1 MKLAIG
7 DLLSRSW
14 RLCWRHRLLWVLGAL
29 VALPGSCSLGFQLP
43 RGADGDAPARGLPD
57 FAWPD
62 ASAGAAWQGLPSG
75 LRHYLSCLL
84 AELQALT
91 PPERWAAPGP
101 GLGAALGLLL
111 LAGAFAVLAWLGLWA
126 LALVARTALIRG
138 VAEQGDRLGSLGLR
152 KALGLGWSMRTLRL
166 LLADFLV
173 GLGTLAL
180 MLPAAFVMIAVAVG
194 LQTGARQAGESAPPL
209 ASGILVAVVLVGGV
223 LLVMVLAA
231 LLTVF
236 GQLYARSIAVDD
248 APIGAAF
255 GAAIDLLRRHPGDLF
270 RLGLALL
277 FLAAGTVVASL
288 PLLGLSVLAL
298 AALGVGLGAVFKLL
312 LGSLLGGY
320 PTLASLSMGLGLTG
334 LLFGLIY
341 LLLLGLLQAFYTAV
355 WTLAWQALRAM
366 DEPRPAEQAPPPLPA
381 DLPAELPA

>member
-7 DLLSRSW
+7 DLLARSW
-14 RLCWRHRLLWVLGAL
+14 RLCWRQRVLWVLGAL
-29 VALPGSCSLGFQLP
+29 VALPGGCSLGFQLP
-43 RGADGDAPARGLPD
+43 SGADGDASGKGLPE

-62 ASAGAAWQGLPSG
+62 ASASAAWQRLPAG
-75 LRHYLSCLL
+75 LRHYLSSLL
-84 AELQALT
+84 EELQAMA
-91 PPERWAAPGP
+91 PPEHWAGP
-101 GLGAALGLLL
+101 GSGLGVALGLLL
-111 LAGAFAVLAWLGLWA
+111 LAAAIAVLAWLVMWA
-126 LALVARTALIRG
+126 LALVARTALIRV
-138 VAEQGDRLGSLGLR
+138 VAEEGDGLGRLGLR

-166 LLADFLV
+166 LLADVLL

-194 LQTGARQAGESAPPL
+194 LQTGARQAGDGATPV

-223 LLVMVLAA
+223 LLVMVIAA

-236 GQLYARSIAVDD
+236 GQLYTRSIAVDD

-270 RLGLALL
+270 RLALALL
-277 FLAAGTVVASL
+277 FLAAGTVVAAL
-288 PLLGLSVLAL
+288 PLLGISVLAL
-298 AALGVGLGAVFKLL
+298 GALGVGLGAVFKLL

-320 PTLASLSMGLGLTG
+320 PTVASLGMGLGLTG
-334 LLFGLIY
+334 LLFGLVY
-341 LLLLGLLQAFYTAV
+341 LLLLGLLQAFYITV

-366 DEPRPAEQAPPPLPA
+366 DEPRPEEPAPPALPADPPA
-381 DLPAELPA
+381 DLPD